1 MSMPGGPPANPSNGM
16 GIAALVLGILSIVGG
31 LFVIGGLLGVLAII
45 FGFLGRGKAK
55 RGEATNGGMALAGI
69 ITGFV
74 GIALSVLV
82 LVLAIVLVT
91 SDEFDNLVDC
101 LNDANTP
108 AERRQ
113 CEEDFDF

>member
-1 MSMPGGPPANPSNGM
+1 M
-16 GIAALVLGILSIVGG
+16 GVAALVLGILSILGG
-31 LFVIGGLLGVLAII
+31 IFVIGGLLGVLAVI

-74 GIALSVLV
+74 GIALGLLV
-82 LVLAIVLVT
+82 LVVTIVLVT

-101 LNDANTP
+101 LNEANTE
-108 AERRQ
+108 AEERQ
-113 CEEDFDF
+113 CAEDFEF